1 VLKELSSNQRIAFST
16 LLALSLIVTFY
27 LLGAVF
33 FNTPKLHV
41 IGHGFYW
48 LLYFPRPV
56 FDLMFPASSDQFEP
70 GSSFTSTIASSL
82 TVLLIYSFGI
92 DAMIGWYVRGRGSTR
107 GATEQIVGRERRERV
122 L

>member
-27 LLGAVF
+27 ILGALF
-33 FNTPKLHV
+33 FTTPKLQLV
-41 IGHGFYW
+41 GRGFYW

-56 FDLMFPASSDQFEP
+56 FDLIFPASPAQFEP

-82 TVLLIYSFGI
+82 TLLLIYSFGI
-92 DAMIGWYVRGRGSTR
+92 DAMIWWYVHGRGRKR
-107 GATEQIVGRERRERV
+107 GATEQIVGRERR